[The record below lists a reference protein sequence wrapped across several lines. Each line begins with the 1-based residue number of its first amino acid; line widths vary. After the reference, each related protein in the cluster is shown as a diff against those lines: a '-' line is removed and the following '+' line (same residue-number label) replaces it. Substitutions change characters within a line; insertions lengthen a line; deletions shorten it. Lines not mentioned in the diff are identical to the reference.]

1 LFQFVFL
8 LTRSGNYER
17 LQSSQR
23 YQNQKNTFYSNQK
36 KTLELN
42 PRHPLIKTL
51 LSKIEADEEDEQ
63 AANIAKVMFDTAVLR
78 SGYQL
83 KDQVDFS
90 KRIMTMLYS
99 TLNIDPDTPIEA
111 EPEEEEE
118 EADEDEEEVD
128 ADDEDDNDEDSTEA
142 PTKEATEEATEAP
155 KKASEEETHDEL

>member
-1 LFQFVFL
+1 
-8 LTRSGNYER
+8 
-17 LQSSQR
+17 
-23 YQNQKNTFYSNQK
+23 
-36 KTLELN
+36 
-42 PRHPLIKTL
+42 
-51 LSKIEADEEDEQ
+51 
-63 AANIAKVMFDTAVLR
+63 MFDTAVLR

-99 TLNIDPDTPIEA
+99 TLNIDPDTPVSGHHFQVVPFLITDFQIEA

-155 KKASEEETHDEL
+155 KKASEEEVCMIFLLFHPILILYILQTHDEL

>member
-1 LFQFVFL
+1 M
-8 LTRSGNYER
+8 ER
-17 LQSSQR
+17 IMKAQAYKSQADSSQ
-23 YQNQKNTFYSNQK
+23 NFYSNQK